1 METLGSLRRTNY
13 CGEVTLAMA
22 GQEMTVCGSIARAR
36 DKGGII
42 FADLR
47 DTTGI
52 LQLVFDEDTP
62 KDVFAKAESLKSE
75 YVVIC
80 RGKLRERAAKTD
92 KIATGDVELYVSE
105 LRILSEA
112 QTTPFELRD
121 EINVNDDLR
130 LRYRYLDL
138 RRPSMHEPIVLRSKI
153 MQIIRNYFCENHFT
167 EIETPTLI
175 KSTPEGARDYLVPSR
190 VQPGHFYA
198 LPQSPQLYKQIL
210 MLSGFDRYFQLAH
223 CYRDEDLRADRQ
235 PEFTQVDEEMSFVSE
250 DDIMTLNEGL
260 IKRLWKEML
269 NVDVETPFYRM
280 PWDEAMGRFGSDKP
294 DTRFGLEIQ
303 DVTEVFR
310 GTEFKP
316 FAAVLEAG
324 GTIRAINAKG
334 LADKLSRKNIDKLG
348 EVAKTYGAKGLAY
361 SRLTADGT
369 SSSFEK
375 FLTDA
380 EKAALY
386 AALNAET
393 GDVLLLVSD
402 TDWVKACTA
411 LGQVRLDIARK
422 HGLIDPDKF
431 NFLWVVDFPLF
442 EYSEQEG
449 RWMAMHHPFTLPKA
463 EDLDKVESDPGAC
476 HAVAYDIVLN
486 GVEMGG
492 GSMRINDPALQDR
505 MFHALGFTEEKARE
519 SFGFLMD
526 AYKFGAPPHGGMAY
540 GLDRMVML
548 MLKKDSIRDVIAF
561 PKVQNAGEPMSGAPD
576 VVDEQQL
583 KVLERLRK
591 DALDAG
597 VQRFFRLVDGYK
609 DTDFRHGVSLVVD
622 AGQVNEAAHEVV
634 RALRV
639 PAGDTALGGEGH
651 LAELDAAVI
660 ERVQVDAHG
669 SVALAQRAGNVQHFF
684 KVRRA
689 GQIGVQFQRH
699 IDVEGQLVPVG
710 IQKEHPF
717 LLVGIALL
725 NMQNNFRLAV
735 EAENFVIVEV
745 AAVVFDEL
753 FSDDARLYVDVLHIQ
768 PAHQVAVVQLKPAL
782 DLPLGVRL
790 IELGF
795 ILHGDVP
802 ARAVVDLQHELVRQL
817 VEVDVVKA
825 IPDAQQ
831 RDKVFL
837 ADFLLDPLAHGI
849 LVNEG
854 IDILEPAV
862 QLEPLGLLAE
872 GLGVFEVERC
882 VSVVCLLKPFF
893 QRLGVVLFLQAG
905 PVGVFLVGD
914 LVIFR
919 VGIQIFGADGRAVVG
934 KVRQRLFRMAGQ
946 PGHGAANLVR
956 RRAVD
961 GLQLML

>member
-52 LQLVFDEDTP
+52 LQLVFDENTP

-449 RWMAMHHPFTLPKA
+449 RWMAMHHPFTNVME
-463 EDLDKVESDPGAC
+463 EDIPLMDTDPGAVR
-476 HAVAYDIVLN
+476 AKAYDLVMN
-486 GVEMGG
+486 GVEMGS
-492 GSMRINDPALQDR
+492 GSIRIHQSDVQEK
-505 MFHALGFTEEKARE
+505 MFKLLGFTKEQAWDQ
-519 SFGFLMD
+519 FGFLL
-526 AYKFGAPPHGGMAY
+526 GAFQYGTPPHGGFAF
-540 GLDRMVML
+540 GIDRMVMIL
-548 MLKKDSIRDVIAF
+548 SGAESLRDVLAF
-561 PKVQNAGEPMSGAPD
+561 PKIQNGACLMMETPSAVQPEQLEQLKIRCL
-576 VVDEQQL
+576 EQQ
-583 KVLERLRK
+583 
-591 DALDAG
+591 
-597 VQRFFRLVDGYK
+597 
-609 DTDFRHGVSLVVD
+609 
-622 AGQVNEAAHEVV
+622 N
-634 RALRV
+634 
-639 PAGDTALGGEGH
+639 
-651 LAELDAAVI
+651 
-660 ERVQVDAHG
+660 
-669 SVALAQRAGNVQHFF
+669 
-684 KVRRA
+684 
-689 GQIGVQFQRH
+689 
-699 IDVEGQLVPVG
+699 
-710 IQKEHPF
+710 
-717 LLVGIALL
+717 
-725 NMQNNFRLAV
+725 
-735 EAENFVIVEV
+735 
-745 AAVVFDEL
+745 
-753 FSDDARLYVDVLHIQ
+753 
-768 PAHQVAVVQLKPAL
+768 PAL
-782 DLPLGVRL
+782 
-790 IELGF
+790 
-795 ILHGDVP
+795 
-802 ARAVVDLQHELVRQL
+802 
-817 VEVDVVKA
+817 
-825 IPDAQQ
+825 
-831 RDKVFL
+831 
-837 ADFLLDPLAHGI
+837 
-849 LVNEG
+849 
-854 IDILEPAV
+854 
-862 QLEPLGLLAE
+862 
-872 GLGVFEVERC
+872 
-882 VSVVCLLKPFF
+882 
-893 QRLGVVLFLQAG
+893 
-905 PVGVFLVGD
+905 
-914 LVIFR
+914 
-919 VGIQIFGADGRAVVG
+919 
-934 KVRQRLFRMAGQ
+934 
-946 PGHGAANLVR
+946 
-956 RRAVD
+956 
-961 GLQLML
+961 

>member
-13 CGEVTLAMA
+13 CGEVSLAMA

-75 YVVIC
+75 YVIIC

-92 KIATGDVELYVSE
+92 KISTGDVELYVTE

-121 EINVNDDLR
+121 EI
-130 LRYRYLDL
+130 
-138 RRPSMHEPIVLRSKI
+138 
-153 MQIIRNYFCENHFT
+153 NYFCENHFT

-260 IKRLWKEML
+260 IKRLWKKML
-269 NVDVETPFYRM
+269 NVDVQTPFYRM

-303 DVTEVFR
+303 DVTEVFK

-583 KVLERLRK
+583 KDL
-591 DALDAG
+591 
-597 VQRFFRLVDGYK
+597 
-609 DTDFRHGVSLVVD
+609 S
-622 AGQVNEAAHEVV
+622 
-634 RALRV
+634 
-639 PAGDTALGGEGH
+639 
-651 LAELDAAVI
+651 
-660 ERVQVDAHG
+660 
-669 SVALAQRAGNVQHFF
+669 
-684 KVRRA
+684 
-689 GQIGVQFQRH
+689 
-699 IDVEGQLVPVG
+699 
-710 IQKEHPF
+710 
-717 LLVGIALL
+717 IALT
-725 NMQNNFRLAV
+725 
-735 EAENFVIVEV
+735 
-745 AAVVFDEL
+745 
-753 FSDDARLYVDVLHIQ
+753 
-768 PAHQVAVVQLKPAL
+768 LK
-782 DLPLGVRL
+782 D
-790 IELGF
+790 
-795 ILHGDVP
+795 
-802 ARAVVDLQHELVRQL
+802 
-817 VEVDVVKA
+817 
-825 IPDAQQ
+825 
-831 RDKVFL
+831 
-837 ADFLLDPLAHGI
+837 
-849 LVNEG
+849 
-854 IDILEPAV
+854 
-862 QLEPLGLLAE
+862 
-872 GLGVFEVERC
+872 
-882 VSVVCLLKPFF
+882 
-893 QRLGVVLFLQAG
+893 
-905 PVGVFLVGD
+905 
-914 LVIFR
+914 
-919 VGIQIFGADGRAVVG
+919 
-934 KVRQRLFRMAGQ
+934 
-946 PGHGAANLVR
+946 
-956 RRAVD
+956 
-961 GLQLML
+961 

>member
-583 KVLERLRK
+583 KVRERLCK

-597 VQRFFRLVDGYK
+597 VERFFRLVDGYK

-622 AGQVNEAAHEVV
+622 AGQVNEAAHVLV
-634 RALRV
+634 GALRV

-699 IDVEGQLVPVG
+699 IDVEWQLVPVG

-717 LLVGIALL
+717 LLVGIAIL
-725 NMQNNFRLAV
+725 NMQNNFRLAI
-735 EAENFVIVEV
+735 EAENFGIVEV

-753 FSDDARLYVDVLHIQ
+753 FSDDAWFYVDVLHIQ
-768 PAHQVAVVQLKPAL
+768 PTHQVAVVQLKPSL

-837 ADFLLDPLAHGI
+837 ADLLLDPLAHGI

-872 GLGVFEVERC
+872 RFGVFEVERC

-893 QRLGVVLFLQAG
+893 QCFGVVLFLQAG

-919 VGIQIFGADGRAVVG
+919 VGIQVFGADGRAVVG

>member
-1 METLGSLRRTNY
+1 MENLNQT
-13 CGEVTLAMA
+13 VTLAGWVQKVRNLGA
-22 GQEMTVCGSIARAR
+22 MTFI
-36 DKGGII
+36 
-42 FADLR
+42 DLR
-47 DTTGI
+47 DRYGI
-52 LQLVFDEDTP
+52 TQLVVEEHSSAELLETASHLGREYVIRATGRVVERAS
-62 KDVFAKAESLKSE
+62 KNAKIPTGEIEVVLESLDVLNASLTPPFTIE
-75 YVVIC
+75 DQSD
-80 RGKLRERAAKTD
+80 G
-92 KIATGDVELYVSE
+92 GDE
-105 LRILSEA
+105 LRMK
-112 QTTPFELRD
+112 
-121 EINVNDDLR
+121 
-130 LRYRYLDL
+130 YRFLDL
-138 RRPSMHEPIVLRSKI
+138 RRNPLRNALMLRHRMAHE
-153 MQIIRNYFCENHFT
+153 IRNFLDSRGFL
-167 EIETPTLI
+167 EIETPYLI
-175 KSTPEGARDYLVPSR
+175 KSTPEGARDFIVPSR
-190 VQPGHFYA
+190 MNPGEFYA
-198 LPQSPQLYKQIL
+198 LPQSPQTFKQLL
-210 MLSGFDRYFQLAH
+210 MVAGYDRYFQIVR
-223 CYRDEDLRADRQ
+223 CFRDEDLRADRQ

-583 KVLERLRK
+583 KDL
-591 DALDAG
+591 
-597 VQRFFRLVDGYK
+597 
-609 DTDFRHGVSLVVD
+609 S
-622 AGQVNEAAHEVV
+622 
-634 RALRV
+634 
-639 PAGDTALGGEGH
+639 
-651 LAELDAAVI
+651 
-660 ERVQVDAHG
+660 
-669 SVALAQRAGNVQHFF
+669 
-684 KVRRA
+684 
-689 GQIGVQFQRH
+689 
-699 IDVEGQLVPVG
+699 
-710 IQKEHPF
+710 
-717 LLVGIALL
+717 IALT
-725 NMQNNFRLAV
+725 
-735 EAENFVIVEV
+735 
-745 AAVVFDEL
+745 
-753 FSDDARLYVDVLHIQ
+753 
-768 PAHQVAVVQLKPAL
+768 LK
-782 DLPLGVRL
+782 D
-790 IELGF
+790 
-795 ILHGDVP
+795 
-802 ARAVVDLQHELVRQL
+802 
-817 VEVDVVKA
+817 
-825 IPDAQQ
+825 
-831 RDKVFL
+831 
-837 ADFLLDPLAHGI
+837 
-849 LVNEG
+849 
-854 IDILEPAV
+854 
-862 QLEPLGLLAE
+862 
-872 GLGVFEVERC
+872 
-882 VSVVCLLKPFF
+882 
-893 QRLGVVLFLQAG
+893 
-905 PVGVFLVGD
+905 
-914 LVIFR
+914 
-919 VGIQIFGADGRAVVG
+919 
-934 KVRQRLFRMAGQ
+934 
-946 PGHGAANLVR
+946 
-956 RRAVD
+956 
-961 GLQLML
+961 

>member
-1 METLGSLRRTNY
+1 METMGSLRRTNY
-13 CGEVTLAMA
+13 CGEVSMSNV

-80 RGKLRERAAKTD
+80 RGLLRERAAKTT

-112 QTTPFELRD
+112 QTPPFEIRD
-121 EINVNDDLR
+121 DINVNDDLR

-153 MQIIRNYFCENHFT
+153 MQIIRSYFCDNHFT

-210 MLSGFDRYFQLAH
+210 MLSGFDRYFQIAR

-235 PEFTQVDEEMSFVSE
+235 PEFTQVDEEMSFVNE
-250 DDIMTLNEGL
+250 DDIMTINEGL

-269 NVDVETPFYRM
+269 GVDVQTPFVRM

-294 DTRFGLEIQ
+294 DTRFGLEIV
-303 DVTEVFR
+303 DVTDIFD

-316 FAAVLEAG
+316 FAAVLEQG
-324 GTIRAINAKG
+324 GSIRAINAKG
-334 LADKLSRKNIDKLG
+334 LAGKLTRKHIDKLG
-348 EVAKTYGAKGLAY
+348 EVAKTYGAKGLAF
-361 SRLTADGT
+361 SRLTEEGT

-375 FLTDA
+375 FLTEE

-386 AALNAET
+386 
-393 GDVLLLVSD
+393 
-402 TDWVKACTA
+402 KAME
-411 LGQVRLDIARK
+411 LE
-422 HGLIDPDKF
+422 
-431 NFLWVVDFPLF
+431 FPLF

-463 EDLDKVESDPGAC
+463 EDIDKVETDPGAC

-505 MFHALGFTEEKARE
+505 MFKALGFTEEKARE

-576 VVDEQQL
+576 IVDPQQL
-583 KVLERLRK
+583 KDL
-591 DALDAG
+591 
-597 VQRFFRLVDGYK
+597 
-609 DTDFRHGVSLVVD
+609 S
-622 AGQVNEAAHEVV
+622 
-634 RALRV
+634 
-639 PAGDTALGGEGH
+639 
-651 LAELDAAVI
+651 
-660 ERVQVDAHG
+660 
-669 SVALAQRAGNVQHFF
+669 
-684 KVRRA
+684 
-689 GQIGVQFQRH
+689 
-699 IDVEGQLVPVG
+699 
-710 IQKEHPF
+710 
-717 LLVGIALL
+717 IALTL
-725 NMQNNFRLAV
+725 T
-735 EAENFVIVEV
+735 E
-745 AAVVFDEL
+745 
-753 FSDDARLYVDVLHIQ
+753 
-768 PAHQVAVVQLKPAL
+768 
-782 DLPLGVRL
+782 
-790 IELGF
+790 
-795 ILHGDVP
+795 
-802 ARAVVDLQHELVRQL
+802 
-817 VEVDVVKA
+817 
-825 IPDAQQ
+825 
-831 RDKVFL
+831 
-837 ADFLLDPLAHGI
+837 
-849 LVNEG
+849 
-854 IDILEPAV
+854 
-862 QLEPLGLLAE
+862 
-872 GLGVFEVERC
+872 
-882 VSVVCLLKPFF
+882 
-893 QRLGVVLFLQAG
+893 
-905 PVGVFLVGD
+905 
-914 LVIFR
+914 
-919 VGIQIFGADGRAVVG
+919 
-934 KVRQRLFRMAGQ
+934 
-946 PGHGAANLVR
+946 
-956 RRAVD
+956 
-961 GLQLML
+961 